1 MSILRNLLVK
11 AGLSERRND
20 GRMHAR
26 GLDVSYWNG
35 LEHKRVKIKD
45 ISATGVYLLT
55 KDHLPFGTPVQLV
68 LQTRALL
75 DRDSHREVRLRARCV
90 RQGED
95 GIGLTFVDEPAKAA
109 DWSKSMA
116 IAAELHAG
124 SHPVRLFRSTKALA
138 FLMHIAPDSE
148 TQFLQLIAEIGKEQA
163 ERMMDV
169 LILADELLS
178 SRNSGPAASLSP
190 NLLLRIL
197 EYGSKASGNG
207 GLQCWAGLLA
217 SCCLDKQQD
226 DDIGRLV
233 VLLSKLDRDHFAILA
248 AACDR
253 AMRTGWQ
260 AGFVFSSPLVCSADE
275 VRNLCG
281 IRNPVAVERNLNY
294 LYQFGLMEQTVR
306 ALGCAQLEQVNITPH
321 ASRPEAICQKP
332 RRCRI
337 ARNPRGSFR
346 CSFRLGDG
354 LLTLPL

>member
-1 MSILRNLLVK
+1 
-11 AGLSERRND
+11 
-20 GRMHAR
+20 MHAR

-35 LEHKRVKIKD
+35 LEHRRVKIKD

-55 KDHLPFGTPVQLV
+55 RDHLPFGTPVQLV

-95 GIGLTFVDEPAKAA
+95 GIGLTFVDEPARAA

-138 FLMHIAPDSE
+138 FLMRIAPDAE
-148 TQFLQLIAEIGKEQA
+148 AQFLQLIGEFGGEQT

-178 SRNSGPAASLSP
+178 SRNTEPAVSVSG
-190 NLLLRIL
+190 NLLLRVL
-197 EYGSKASGNG
+197 EYGSKANGNG
-207 GLQCWAGLLA
+207 LLQCWAGLLA
-217 SCCLDKQQD
+217 SCCVDKQQD

-233 VLLSKLDRDHFAILA
+233 VLLSKLERDHFAVLTA
-248 AACDR
+248 GCAR

-260 AGFVFSSPLVCSADE
+260 PGFVFSAPIVCSAEE

-281 IRNPVAVERNLNY
+281 IRNPVAVERNLNH

-306 ALGCAQLEQVNITPH
+306 PLGCAQLEQVNIAPTPLGLKLY
-321 ASRPEAICQKP
+321 A
-332 RRCRI
+332 RCR
-337 ARNPRGSFR
+337 
-346 CSFRLGDG
+346 GDAE
-354 LLTLPL
+354 LPETLEVPSVLEMAS